1 MGGLG
6 AGHKGLY
13 DTVNNS
19 LHFQLGLALASVG
32 TICSLVAL
40 FVLGHLNY
48 IIEIKTSLYAG
59 TIRYSSGPIGKIQ
72 EVR

>member
-32 TICSLVAL
+32 TICSLVAYL
-40 FVLGHLNY
+40 VVGSPYPSCFW
-48 IIEIKTSLYAG
+48 
-59 TIRYSSGPIGKIQ
+59 SSSNK
-72 EVR
+72 VKV